1 MLLEKKANHLKIGIF
16 LLLFFSLGIN
26 PSLLAEEGVSASV
39 IRIGGVLD
47 LNGRSK
53 GLGISMKAG
62 IEAAFEKALV
72 KKNRRVKYITL
83 NDSYNP
89 EKTIKATHELIK
101 KKVFIF
107 AGNVGTPT
115 AKVSLPILEKHNI
128 PAVGFFTGASLLR
141 PGKGPIINYRA
152 SYTQETANVIKTA
165 LKHGLKANQV
175 CAYVQNDAYGM
186 AGIAGIIKALDGVQ
200 NSKKV
205 INALQKIKALTGDN
219 PMRNNIGPV
228 GVYKR
233 NSDFA
238 RPGYKSLKAWEKSQ
252 NTPCKLVIT
261 VGSYKAIT
269 EFIAYSRY
277 KKEPWI
283 FSAVSFTGAEHF
295 KNALQEFKVN
305 NGVIMT
311 QVVPLLDSKIPL
323 VEEAKK
329 KLGKDFGY
337 VSLEGFIVGKIIL
350 YGLNKIE
357 GEITREK
364 FMKAILNSS
373 FSIGQLTLDFTND
386 NQGSDRVE
394 LMVLVEGE
402 WQKGIAKNIWGI

>member
-1 MLLEKKANHLKIGIF
+1 MLLGKKANSISVF
-16 LLLFFSLGIN
+16 LLLFLSLGTST
-26 PSLLAEEGVSASV
+26 SLLAEDGVSTNV

-53 GLGISMKAG
+53 GLGTSMKAG
-62 IEAAFEKALV
+62 IDAAFKNALI
-72 KKNRRVKYITL
+72 KKTRRVEYITL

-89 EKTIKATHELIK
+89 EKTIKATNELIK

-115 AKVSLPILEKHNI
+115 AKVSLPILAKHNI
-128 PAVGFFTGASLLR
+128 PAVGFFTGAGLLR
-141 PGKGPIINYRA
+141 PGKGSIINYRA
-152 SYTQETANVIKTA
+152 SYVQETANVIKAA
-165 LKHGLKANQV
+165 LKNGLKANQV

-186 AGIAGIIKALDGVQ
+186 AGIAGIIKALDGVKD
-200 NSKKV
+200 SEKA
-205 INALQKIKALTGDN
+205 INALQKIKVLTGDD
-219 PMRNNIGPV
+219 PARNNIGPV

-252 NTPCKLVIT
+252 NTPCKLVVT

-305 NGVIMT
+305 DGVIMT

-323 VEEAKK
+323 VEEAQK

-357 GEITREK
+357 GEITRKK
-364 FMKAILNSS
+364 FTKAILNSR
-373 FSIGQLTLDFTND
+373 FTIGQLALDFVND
-386 NQGSDRVE
+386 NQGSDLVE
-394 LMVLVEGE
+394 LMVLMDGE
-402 WQKGIAKNIWGI
+402 WRKGTNKNIWDI